1 MTLEVAIDQVQ
12 PMRLAGSL
20 HCEPGQLVALVGPSG
35 AGKTS
40 LLRAVAGLM
49 QPQNAR
55 IHVGDSLWCDSA
67 AGVFV
72 PPQFRRVGLVFQ
84 DYALMPHLSAL
95 HNVALPLRG
104 PLRLAQAKAMLER
117 VGLTDKQMQRRPTDL
132 SGGQQQR
139 VALARAL
146 VREPQVL
153 LLDEPFSAVDQM
165 TRQQLYGLLAELRED
180 IAVPMLLV
188 THDLHEAR
196 LLADELVVMAEGV
209 VLQQGRADAI
219 HRTPRNP
226 RVADI
231 VGLANR
237 FEGVWEGP
245 DVDSESGSGWL
256 RWGQG
261 PDGLRLPVRD
271 KGRIAVGQRVSW
283 VVPGEGLQLCG
294 ADPDAL
300 DIPGGR
306 PTRGLQLTVR
316 LDQLR
321 HLGEVWLLHLRCDT
335 GPQAVFRL
343 MLTGPQVLP
352 LQPGQILRLC
362 LDLDM
367 VHIMPVRTG
376 AGTALPG
383 QVHAIR

>member
-1 MTLEVAIDQVQ
+1 MTLTIAIDQAL

-20 HCEPGQLVALVGPSG
+20 HCAPRQLVALVGPSG

-49 QPQNAR
+49 RPQHAR
-55 IHVGDSLWCDSA
+55 IAIGDQVWCDTQR
-67 AGVFV
+67 GLFV
-72 PPQFRRVGLVFQ
+72 PPQDRRVGLVFQ
-84 DYALMPHLSAL
+84 DYALMPHMSAL
-95 HNVALPLRG
+95 HNAALPLRG
-104 PLRLAQAKAMLER
+104 PQRLAQARHMLAR
-117 VGLTDKQMQRRPTDL
+117 VGLTPEQMQRRPAGL

-146 VREPQVL
+146 VRAPEVL

-209 VLQQGRADAI
+209 VLQQGRADVL
-219 HRTPRNP
+219 HRAPRNA

-245 DVDSESGSGWL
+245 AVDSPPGAGWL
-256 RWGQG
+256 RWGEG
-261 PDGLRLPVRD
+261 AASLRLPVLD
-271 KGRIAVGQRVSW
+271 KGRITPGQQVTW
-283 VVPGEGLQLCG
+283 VVPAEGLHLGAAG
-294 ADPDAL
+294 ADAASAML
-300 DIPGGR
+300 GPGAH
-306 PTRGLQLTVR
+306 GLTLAVR
-316 LDQLR
+316 LTSLR
-321 HLGEVWLLHLRCDT
+321 HLGDVWLLRLQCEGAGPAAEFQLR
-335 GPQAVFRL
+335 
-343 MLTGPQVLP
+343 LTGPQVLP
-352 LQPGQILRLC
+352 LRVGQAMGLG
-362 LDLDM
+362 LDLAM
-367 VHIMPVRTG
+367 VHIMPLRTG
-376 AGTALPG
+376 AGTAVPAFG
-383 QVHAIR
+383 

>member
-1 MTLEVAIDQVQ
+1 MTLELAIDQGE

-20 HCEPGQLVALVGPSG
+20 RCEPGQLVALVGPSG

-49 QPQNAR
+49 RPQSAHIR
-55 IHVGDSLWCDSA
+55 CGDSVWCDSA

-72 PPQFRRVGLVFQ
+72 PPQSRRVGLVFQ
-84 DYALMPHLSAL
+84 DYALMPHMSAL

-104 PLRLAQAKAMLER
+104 PQRLAQAQSMLQR
-117 VGLTDKQMQRRPTDL
+117 VGLTREQMLRRPAGL

-219 HRTPRNP
+219 HRTPRNA

-237 FEGVWEGP
+237 FDGVWEGP
-245 DVDSESGSGWL
+245 VAGSPAGTGWL
-256 RWGQG
+256 RWGSG

-271 KGRIAVGQRVSW
+271 KGRIDVGQRVSW

-294 ADPDAL
+294 L
-300 DIPGGR
+300 DTTGAESLVKP
-306 PTRGLQLTVR
+306 PKNGLELIVR
-316 LDQLR
+316 LSELR
-321 HLGEVWLLHLRCDT
+321 HLGEVWLLHLRCES
-335 GPQAVFRL
+335 GPSAVFRL

-352 LQPGQILRLC
+352 LQTGQSLRLC

-383 QVHAIR
+383 QAEPAH